1 MDYFLIL
8 CNKPAPGVIIRTA
21 QMFPALESGDQSW
34 DWTWQNLG
42 KIT

>member
-8 CNKPAPGVIIRTA
+8 CNQPAPGVIITEL
-21 QMFPALESGDQSW
+21 MFPVLESGDQSW
-34 DWTWQNLG
+34 DGTWQDVG